1 MKCNNCNAEIQD
13 GSVFCTNC
21 GMKIDQAPNDC
32 INTVENINDG
42 IDTVQNMNNG
52 VNAVKN
58 TNTKKSIPIKLIAI
72 IGVAVAVIIVALV
85 LLLGGKGY
93 SSYEDVVD
101 AYTTA
106 IRNNDGKKLMSTLND
121 AQSEYI
127 QSKLSY
133 LKVANA
139 LEGKGDTSIEDIF
152 VNTLREG
159 FGINGEEKVDIS
171 YSITSVSDA
180 TSSKKQSLA
189 EELTYNDKASKED
202 IGDIKKVRVKFTYP
216 DESGETK
223 NKTRTLYIAEVKGK
237 WYFCI
242 NS

>member
-1 MKCNNCNAEIQD
+1 MNNIIEQMLSKYEIKNTNDEMTTVQGMNNA
-13 GSVFCTNC
+13 V
-21 GMKIDQAPNDC
+21 
-32 INTVENINDG
+32 NTVK
-42 IDTVQNMNNG
+42 NN
-52 VNAVKN
+52 
-58 TNTKKSIPIKLIAI
+58 NTKKSIPIKLIAI
-72 IGVAVAVIIVALV
+72 IGAAVTVIIVALV
-85 LLLGGKGY
+85 LLLGGNGY

-127 QSKLSY
+127 QSKLGY

-139 LEGKGDTSIEDIF
+139 LEGKGDTSIEDIL

-223 NKTRTLYIAEVKGK
+223 NKTRTLYIAEVKDK

>member
-1 MKCNNCNAEIQD
+1 
-13 GSVFCTNC
+13 
-21 GMKIDQAPNDC
+21 
-32 INTVENINDG
+32 
-42 IDTVQNMNNG
+42 
-52 VNAVKN
+52 
-58 TNTKKSIPIKLIAI
+58 
-72 IGVAVAVIIVALV
+72 
-85 LLLGGKGY
+85 
-93 SSYEDVVD
+93 
-101 AYTTA
+101 
-106 IRNNDGKKLMSTLND
+106 MSTLND

-216 DESGETK
+216 GESGETK
-223 NKTRTLYIAEVKGK
+223 NKTRTLYIAEVKDK

-242 NS
+242 N

>member
-1 MKCNNCNAEIQD
+1 MNNIIEQMLSKYEIKNTNDEMTTVQGMNNA
-13 GSVFCTNC
+13 V
-21 GMKIDQAPNDC
+21 
-32 INTVENINDG
+32 NTVK
-42 IDTVQNMNNG
+42 NN
-52 VNAVKN
+52 
-58 TNTKKSIPIKLIAI
+58 NTKKSIPIKLIAI
-72 IGVAVAVIIVALV
+72 IGVAVTVIIVALV
-85 LLLGGKGY
+85 LLLGGNGY

-127 QSKLSY
+127 QSKLGY

-139 LEGKGDTSIEDIF
+139 LEGKGDTSIEDIL

-223 NKTRTLYIAEVKGK
+223 NKTRTLYIAEVKDK